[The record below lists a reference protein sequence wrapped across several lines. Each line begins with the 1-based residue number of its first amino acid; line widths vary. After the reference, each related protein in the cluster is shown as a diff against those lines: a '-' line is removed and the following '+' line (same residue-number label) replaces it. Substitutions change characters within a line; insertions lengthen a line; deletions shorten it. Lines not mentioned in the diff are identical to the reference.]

1 MKRDSMRAICFL
13 FCYFPFSLF
22 ADVKIAEK
30 IQYYSVNPVSNQ
42 DIKNALNLASP
53 VIEQGNVFF
62 ARTQYDIKWRFWWR
76 TNKQDCMLTKVH
88 VDLAIVYTL
97 PKLADSK
104 RKVITDWSHW
114 YDNLLIHEK
123 GHASFAVKTA
133 HDIDKTLRLVKP
145 AINCETLELNAN
157 RQARQ
162 LMTQLK
168 RTNINYDKSTGHG
181 KTQGA
186 WLK

>member
-1 MKRDSMRAICFL
+1 MK
-13 FCYFPFSLF
+13 
-22 ADVKIAEK
+22 
-30 IQYYSVNPVSNQ
+30 
-42 DIKNALNLASP
+42 
-53 VIEQGNVFF
+53 EQGRVFF

-76 TNKQDCMLTKVH
+76 TNKQDCTLTKVH
-88 VDLAIVYTL
+88 VDLAIIYTL
-97 PKLADSK
+97 PKLANSK
-104 RKVITDWSHW
+104 RKGITNGSDW
-114 YDNLLIHEK
+114 YENLLIHEK

-133 HDIDKTLRLVKP
+133 HDIDKTLRLITP

-168 RTNINYDKSTGHG
+168 RININYDKSTGHG
-181 KTQGA
+181 KNQGA